1 VNDPGRETLTQVSG
15 SCGPQTHK
23 RPVSIQYAEAR
34 FISELR
40 FDTYPT
46 QETEE
51 STMNGW
57 EKGYLKEEA
66 TSPRR

>member
-1 VNDPGRETLTQVSG
+1 M
-15 SCGPQTHK
+15 
-23 RPVSIQYAEAR
+23 
-34 FISELR
+34 
-40 FDTYPT
+40 

-51 STMNGW
+51 STLSGW